1 MDDLKLCPLCGALP
15 CDWVDDPHKAE
26 VGLCWTLAKIR
37 EVLGVGEKP
46 MLGELPDIIA
56 TALTAQAAEIAR
68 LKAAFRLATDL
79 DAAIFL
85 AAQYTPEQTVGDF
98 FTTSKAVDAFRTFL
112 HQNQHNSNLTG
123 SQSHD

>member
-1 MDDLKLCPLCGALP
+1 MDDLKPCPLCGALP

-46 MLGELPDIIA
+46 MLGELPDILA
-56 TALTAQAAEIAR
+56 TKLEAQAAEIAR
-68 LKAAFRLATDL
+68 LKEAFQGAIIAEVVDRGNWSLSLLYGKGDEACLRARDASDL
-79 DAAIFL
+79 IRA
-85 AAQYTPEQTVGDF
+85 
-98 FTTSKAVDAFRTFL
+98 
-112 HQNQHNSNLTG
+112 LTG

>member
-1 MDDLKLCPLCGALP
+1 MDDLKPCPLCGALP

-46 MLGELPDIIA
+46 MLGELPDILA
-56 TALTAQAAEIAR
+56 TKLEAQAAEIAR
-68 LKAAFRLATDL
+68 LREALQTYRRDYCESDVCGKLTVEQCGGC
-79 DAAIFL
+79 L
-85 AAQYTPEQTVGDF
+85 AAR
-98 FTTSKAVDAFRTFL
+98 A
-112 HQNQHNSNLTG
+112 LTG